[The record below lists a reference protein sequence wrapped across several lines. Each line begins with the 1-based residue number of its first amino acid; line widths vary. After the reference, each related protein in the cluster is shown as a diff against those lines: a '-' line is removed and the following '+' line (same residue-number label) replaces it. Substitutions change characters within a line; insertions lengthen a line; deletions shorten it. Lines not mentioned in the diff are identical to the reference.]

1 MQIAVIGSGS
11 MGTGLV
17 KVLAGAYESII
28 WAGRNPARIAQQ
40 IAEADL
46 TGRVAA
52 ASHQEALAQAEII
65 ILALWHRDL
74 PGFVAQYRSQLA
86 GTTLVHIAN
95 PFNEAF
101 SDFTTPWD
109 RSAAE
114 EFQALVPE
122 AHVVGAFKTTWWVV
136 FDQPQFPEG
145 LSDCYVTADD
155 EEAKARVMEALRPLP
170 FRVLDGGAL
179 PNNRIIERMTL
190 FAREL
195 GRRYKHSPRISWRL
209 LGQ

>member
-1 MQIAVIGSGS
+1 MQIAVIGSGR
-11 MGTGLV
+11 MGSGLV
-17 KVLAGAYESII
+17 KVFAKADRPVI
-28 WAGRNPARIAQQ
+28 WSGRNPDRIARTIVDAGLSGQV
-40 IAEADL
+40 
-46 TGRVAA
+46 TA
-52 ASHQEALAQAEII
+52 ASHQEALAEAEIA

-74 PGFVAQYRSQLA
+74 PDFVEQNRSLLS
-86 GTTLVHIAN
+86 GKILVHIAN
-95 PFNEAF
+95 PFTEDF

-145 LSDCYVTADD
+145 LSDCYVTSDSED
-155 EEAKARVMEALRPLP
+155 AKARVMEALAPLP
-170 FRVLDGGAL
+170 FQVLDGGAL
-179 PNNRIIERMTL
+179 QNNRIIERMTL
-190 FAREL
+190 FSREL
-195 GRRYKHSPRISWRL
+195 GRRYKHYPRLSWRL

>member
-1 MQIAVIGSGS
+1 MQLAVIGSGS

-17 KVLAGAYESII
+17 KVLAGANERII
-28 WAGRNPARIAQQ
+28 WAGRQPAQIAARIQ
-40 IAEADL
+40 EAGL
-46 TGRVAA
+46 TERVVA
-52 ASHQEALAQAEII
+52 ASHAEALDQAEMV

-74 PGFVAQYRSQLA
+74 PDFVARYRSQLA
-86 GTTLVHIAN
+86 GKILIHIAN
-95 PFNEAF
+95 PFTEDFN
-101 SDFTTPWD
+101 DFTTPWD

-114 EFQALVPE
+114 EFQALIPE

-145 LSDCYVTADD
+145 LSDCYVTANDP
-155 EEAKARVMEALRPLP
+155 EAKARVMAALAPLP
-170 FRVLDGGAL
+170 FRVLDGGL
-179 PNNRIIERMTL
+179 LQNNRIIERMTL
-190 FAREL
+190 FSREL